1 MRLRTEPLLLIIF
14 SSFSRPRWVA
24 GERERVCVFA
34 DSMTNVKKMEPLI
47 DDRINHWI
55 SKVDELFAKT
65 HEKMD
70 FAPWAVYVA
79 YDIISE
85 VGFGTSCEWCAL
97 VAPVFDTYMC
107 FTLDTDKMNFFFFFF
122 GT

>member
-1 MRLRTEPLLLIIF
+1 
-14 SSFSRPRWVA
+14 
-24 GERERVCVFA
+24 
-34 DSMTNVKKMEPLI
+34 MTNVKKMEPLI

-55 SKVDELFAKT
+55 SKVDERFAKT

-85 VGFGTSCEWCAL
+85 VGFGTYVVVASVVGGGGGPPGVGYIPTRGLSYGTCARH
-97 VAPVFDTYMC
+97 
-107 FTLDTDKMNFFFFFF
+107 
-122 GT
+122 